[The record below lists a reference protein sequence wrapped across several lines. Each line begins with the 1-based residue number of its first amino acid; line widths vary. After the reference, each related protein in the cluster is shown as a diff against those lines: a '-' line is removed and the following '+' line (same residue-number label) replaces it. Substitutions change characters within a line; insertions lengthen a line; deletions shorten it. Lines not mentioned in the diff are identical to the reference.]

1 MEIPP
6 VPTDTTMEEEHHIVK
21 ADEVDQTGTDIST
34 ISDDQL
40 MEEVAEELRQE
51 QAQEQGQEQEQDRE
65 QDQEQTSEATP
76 ATESSD
82 SQPEKNVKRPE
93 LRRDA
98 PVAPPPPRQPPPPA
112 PVQQSAD
119 RAPDSLSLAQLQRLV
134 QEMPKIEQPA
144 YAFEYADSQAFP
156 EELDE
161 WFQYNDFDRVMLA
174 GMKGTFDRQWATFCR
189 QQDSVTPG
197 LSWLD
202 TSNDLRQLFMTQSL
216 EKLDY
221 PEILVRLE
229 ALENITYAV
238 TGVWGLTAG
247 RSTPDYPVNL
257 DVKSAAETPQSK
269 SLQIQWIELNVSLV
283 LRCGGIPTL
292 VKRLSQLF
300 DRRRSSFCTDQDGM
314 EFERL
319 HPGDIPAP
327 EREANLVLTLLYFAI
342 EVGRR
347 QEARDPQCTP
357 IRDALTESEPCLLVT
372 IVEIIARLRWDET
385 ANIPLTRIILL
396 LWKSLL
402 FVFGGSEQ
410 LKKAKGLLE
419 PSVSYE
425 DDAVNRRG
433 PFLHASPLDYH
444 LFRQEIT
451 SKYPAYNP
459 PPPIV
464 PLELENNSILPPL
477 PQHPARV
484 NASSGIFSGVGP
496 PIAGGN
502 GSIIQQAVHIATPA
516 PSPPPSPIGPGGKAG
531 KKQNYQTNQ
540 NFPLMYPPLDDS
552 SNKIGGKG
560 TTKRQDILVGK
571 RWEGSD
577 VPASIIEAGRLFS
590 THVKMT
596 RAMGQLW
603 EERENFMKY
612 DRGWNLAKT
621 HQQFDP
627 FVSGDLSDE
636 IEDLNLSGS
645 DESEPQKKAPKE
657 TDDPDIQRRLD
668 AVENFYVSISLFL
681 KKKRL
686 MLINYMQAH
695 TLAHLQSITIVF
707 LKIILTNVSAVV
719 NQANSQAAQSM
730 SNGHSM
736 NGSSGEFFHETS
748 VDELDNIRLRE
759 ITSKA
764 VSGTLLLLVKWF
776 KRSHILKF
784 EYMTQLLLDS
794 NYLPLILK
802 MFAHQDV
809 DQAVAQKND
818 RDDLS
823 FFHFCREH
831 SDNPSDLEED
841 GGDTESEDEAA
852 PPPIARHR
860 PNFTRNNTSMRN
872 MSPEESMNDLMEGH
886 TRPEVDELGYP
897 TAPLPKEPITVFSF
911 RNFFSAINYLHI
923 MQKITRDKGHRCL
936 LLVQYKSSTILR
948 KGLKIPDPH
957 LRFYTLK
964 LFKSQVPYCGR
975 KWRQSNM
982 RVITA
987 IYLYCKPE
995 LRDDWLSGS
1004 DVDAD
1009 VEEALPLE
1017 QALRGLTHWWHL
1029 RQYKDVMGGP
1039 EGTSMM
1045 EEERDFFVRE
1055 LESMG
1060 WGFTDENMLEE
1071 SDLGNQ
1077 MMNGTE
1083 WDGGL
1088 QMEQPW

>member
-1 MEIPP
+1 MEISPESR
-6 VPTDTTMEEEHHIVK
+6 DATMPEEHHIVK
-21 ADEVDQTGTDIST
+21 ADEVDQTGTDISPV
-34 ISDDQL
+34 SDDQL

-51 QAQEQGQEQEQDRE
+51 QVQEQAAEAM
-65 QDQEQTSEATP
+65 QTIG
-76 ATESSD
+76 SD
-82 SQPEKNVKRPE
+82 DAPPEKSMKRPE
-93 LRRDA
+93 LRRDN
-98 PVAPPPPRQPPPPA
+98 PVAPPPPLQPPPPA
-112 PVQQSAD
+112 PVQQNAEQ
-119 RAPDSLSLAQLQRLV
+119 ATDSLSLAQLRRLV
-134 QEMPKIEQPA
+134 QEMPKVEQPA

-161 WFQYNDFDRVMLA
+161 WFQYNDFDRVMLK
-174 GMKGTFDRQWATFCR
+174 GMKMTFDRQWSIFCR
-189 QQDSVTPG
+189 NHNSQALD
-197 LSWLD
+197 LSWVD
-202 TSNDLRQLFMTQSL
+202 ASDNQRRKFMIQSL
-216 EKLDY
+216 DKLQY
-221 PEILVRLE
+221 PEISVRIE
-229 ALENITYAV
+229 ALENICYAV

-247 RSTPDYPVNL
+247 RPTPDYPTNP
-257 DVKSAAETPQSK
+257 DTKTAAESPRSK
-269 SLQIQWIELNVSLV
+269 SLQIEWIEKNVSLIQQ
-283 LRCGGIPTL
+283 CAGIPLL
-292 VKRLSQLF
+292 VKRLSELF
-300 DRRRSSFCTDQDGM
+300 GRARHSHTDQDGS

-327 EREANLVLTLLYFAI
+327 EREANLVLTLLYFSI
-342 EVGRR
+342 EIGRR
-347 QEARDPQCTP
+347 QEARDPQFTL
-357 IRDALTESEPCLLVT
+357 IRDALSESDPCLLVT

-402 FVFGGSEQ
+402 LVFGGSAQ
-410 LKKAKGLLE
+410 LKKTKELLE
-419 PSVSYE
+419 PSMSPDE
-425 DDAVNRRG
+425 NSISRRG

-464 PLELENNSILPPL
+464 PLELENNSILPPF
-477 PQHPARV
+477 PHHPARA
-484 NASSGIFSGVGP
+484 NTSSGLFCGVGP
-496 PIAGGN
+496 SIAGGN
-502 GSIIQQAVHIATPA
+502 GSILQQAVHIATPA
-516 PSPPPSPIGPGGKAG
+516 PSPPPSPGGPGGKGG

-540 NFPLMYPPLDDS
+540 NFPLMYPPLDDT

-560 TTKRQDILVGK
+560 TTERQDVLVGK

-590 THVKMT
+590 THVKMA
-596 RAMGQLW
+596 RAMRQLW

-612 DRGWNLAKT
+612 DRGWNLS
-621 HQQFDP
+621 P
-627 FVSGDLSDE
+627 EDLRDE
-636 IEDLNLSGS
+636 LDQLNLSS
-645 DESEPQKKAPKE
+645 DPEASQTRKSTKQ
-657 TDDPDIQRRLD
+657 TDDPDTQRRLD
-668 AVENFYVSISLFL
+668 AVESFYA
-681 KKKRL
+681 
-686 MLINYMQAH
+686 Q
-695 TLAHLQSITIVF
+695 TLVHLQSITIVF

-719 NQANSQAAQSM
+719 NQAASQTM
-730 SNGHSM
+730 SNGHGLD
-736 NGSSGEFFHETS
+736 GSSTELFSDAS

-776 KRSHILKF
+776 KRSHVLKF

-809 DQAVAQKND
+809 DQTVAQKND

-823 FFHFCREH
+823 FFHFCR
-831 SDNPSDLEED
+831 DNTDHASGIDEPDC
-841 GGDTESEDEAA
+841 GDTESEDEAA
-852 PPPIARHR
+852 PPPISRNR
-860 PNFTRNNTSMRN
+860 PNLFRANTSVRN
-872 MSPEESMNDLMEGH
+872 ISPEETIAGSNGPA
-886 TRPEVDELGYP
+886 RPEVDELGYP

-923 MQKITRDKGHRCL
+923 MQKITRDKAHRCL

-995 LRDDWLSGS
+995 LRDDWLAGS
-1004 DVDAD
+1004 DVEGD
-1009 VEEALPLE
+1009 VEVALPLE

-1029 RQYKDVMGGP
+1029 RQYKGVMGGP
-1039 EGTSMM
+1039 EGTAIM
-1045 EEERDFFVRE
+1045 EEERDFFRSRAGVDG
-1055 LESMG
+1055 L
-1060 WGFTDENMLEE
+1060 GFY
-1071 SDLGNQ
+1071 
-1077 MMNGTE
+1077 
-1083 WDGGL
+1083 
-1088 QMEQPW
+1088 

>member
-1 MEIPP
+1 M
-6 VPTDTTMEEEHHIVK
+6 DTSPDSNDGNMPEEHHIVK
-21 ADEVDQTGTDIST
+21 ADEVDQTGTDISPV
-34 ISDDQL
+34 SDDQL
-40 MEEVAEELRQE
+40 MEEVVEELRQE
-51 QAQEQGQEQEQDRE
+51 QAQEQAA
-65 QDQEQTSEATP
+65 EAMQP
-76 ATESSD
+76 VESND
-82 SQPEKNVKRPE
+82 IQPEKKCKRPE
-93 LRRDA
+93 LRRDN
-98 PVAPPPPRQPPPPA
+98 PVAPPPPLQPLRLP
-112 PVQQSAD
+112 
-119 RAPDSLSLAQLQRLV
+119 RLAQLRRLV
-134 QEMPKIEQPA
+134 QEMPKVEQPA

-161 WFQYNDFDRVMLA
+161 WFQYNDFDRFLLK
-174 GMKGTFDRQWATFCR
+174 GMKKTFDRQWSIFCNT
-189 QQDSVTPG
+189 QNSGTTEFSWVDS
-197 LSWLD
+197 SD
-202 TSNDLRQLFMTQSL
+202 DLRRTFLSRSFD
-216 EKLDY
+216 KLHY
-221 PEILVRLE
+221 PEISVRIE
-229 ALENITYAV
+229 ALEILCYAV
-238 TGVWGLTAG
+238 TGVWGITAG
-247 RSTPDYPVNL
+247 RSTPDFPENP
-257 DVKSAAETPQSK
+257 DPKTAAESPRSK
-269 SLQIQWIELNVSLV
+269 SLQIEWIEKNVLLV
-283 LRCGGIPTL
+283 QQCDGIPLL
-292 VKRLSQLF
+292 VKRLSELF
-300 DRRRSSFCTDQDGM
+300 DRTRSSQEADLDGL
-314 EFERL
+314 EFSQG
-319 HPGDIPAP
+319 HIGDIPGP
-327 EREANLVLTLLYFAI
+327 DREANLVLTLLYFSI

-347 QEARDPQCTP
+347 QEARDPQCTL
-357 IRDALTESEPCLLVT
+357 IRDALAESDPCLLVT

-402 FVFGGSEQ
+402 LVFGGSSQ
-410 LKKAKGLLE
+410 LKKAKELLE
-419 PSVSYE
+419 PPASREPVPT
-425 DDAVNRRG
+425 NRRG

-444 LFRQEIT
+444 AFRQEIT

-464 PLELENNSILPPL
+464 PLELENNSILPPF
-477 PQHPARV
+477 PQHPARGST
-484 NASSGIFSGVGP
+484 NGLFSGVGP
-496 PIAGGN
+496 SIAGGN
-502 GSIIQQAVHIATPA
+502 GSILQQAVHIATPA
-516 PSPPPSPIGPGGKAG
+516 PSPPPSPGGPGGKGG

-540 NFPLMYPPLDDS
+540 NFPLMYPPLDDT

-560 TTKRQDILVGK
+560 TTERQDVLVGK

-590 THVKMT
+590 THVKMA
-596 RAMGQLW
+596 RSMRQLW
-603 EERENFMKY
+603 QERENFMKY
-612 DRGWNLAKT
+612 DRGWNLS
-621 HQQFDP
+621 P
-627 FVSGDLSDE
+627 
-636 IEDLNLSGS
+636 EDLRDELDSINLSGPGRSKTKKSTEQTEDS
-645 DESEPQKKAPKE
+645 D
-657 TDDPDIQRRLD
+657 TQRRLD
-668 AVENFYVSISLFL
+668 AVESFYA
-681 KKKRL
+681 
-686 MLINYMQAH
+686 Q
-695 TLAHLQSITIVF
+695 TLVHLQSITIVF

-719 NQANSQAAQSM
+719 NQANSQTSQNM
-730 SNGHSM
+730 SNGHGPD
-736 NGSSGEFFHETS
+736 GSSADFFAEPS

-776 KRSHILKF
+776 KRSHVLKF

-809 DQAVAQKND
+809 DQTVAQRND
-818 RDDLS
+818 RDELS
-823 FFHFCREH
+823 FFHFCRENTDH
-831 SDNPSDLEED
+831 PSDID
-841 GGDTESEDEAA
+841 DPDCGDTESEDEAA
-852 PPPIARHR
+852 PPPISRHR
-860 PNFTRNNTSMRN
+860 PNLFRADTSVRNISA
-872 MSPEESMNDLMEGH
+872 EETMASLNGP

-923 MQKITRDKGHRCL
+923 MQKITRDKAHRCL

-995 LRDDWLSGS
+995 LRDDWLAGS
-1004 DVDAD
+1004 DIEND
-1009 VEEALPLE
+1009 VEVALPLE

-1029 RQYKDVMGGP
+1029 RQYKGVMGGP
-1039 EGTSMM
+1039 EGTAIM

-1060 WGFTDENMLEE
+1060 WGCTDDLVAEE
-1071 SDLGNQ
+1071 SEMVNP

-1088 QMEQPW
+1088 QTEGWS

>member
-1 MEIPP
+1 MS
-6 VPTDTTMEEEHHIVK
+6 EEHHIVK
-21 ADEVDQTGTDIST
+21 ADEVDQTGTDISPV
-34 ISDDQL
+34 SDDQL
-40 MEEVAEELRQE
+40 MEEVAEEIRQE
-51 QAQEQGQEQEQDRE
+51 QAQEQAS
-65 QDQEQTSEATP
+65 QTMAVAEP
-76 ATESSD
+76 ESMPVA
-82 SQPEKNVKRPE
+82 QNMKRPE
-93 LRRDA
+93 LRRDNSA
-98 PVAPPPPRQPPPPA
+98 APPPPLQPPPPA
-112 PVQQSAD
+112 PIQQNAD
-119 RAPDSLSLAQLQRLV
+119 RPPDSLSLAQLRRLV
-134 QEMPKIEQPA
+134 QEMPKVEQPA
-144 YAFEYADSQAFP
+144 YAFEYADAQPFP

-161 WFQYNDFDRVMLA
+161 WFQYNDFDRVMLM
-174 GMKGTFDRQWATFCR
+174 GMKSTFDRQWATFCR
-189 QQDSVTPG
+189 QQSSGVAG
-197 LSWLD
+197 LSWPD
-202 TSNDLRQLFMTQSL
+202 ASDSLRRTFISQSL
-216 EKLDY
+216 DKLQY
-221 PEILVRLE
+221 PEISVRLE
-229 ALENITYAV
+229 ALENICYTV
-238 TGVWGLTAG
+238 TGNWGLTAG
-247 RSTPDYPVNL
+247 RQTQGYPENPEP
-257 DVKSAAETPQSK
+257 KAAAESPRSK
-269 SLQIQWIELNVSLV
+269 SLQIEWIERNVSLV
-283 LRCGGIPTL
+283 QECGGIPLL

-300 DRRRSSFCTDQDGM
+300 DRRRSSLGPDQDGL

-327 EREANLVLTLLYFAI
+327 EREANLVLTMLYFAI

-347 QEARDPQCTP
+347 QEARDPQYIL
-357 IRDALTESEPCLLVT
+357 IRDGLAESDPCLLVT

-402 FVFGGSEQ
+402 LVFGGTAQ
-410 LKKAKGLLE
+410 LKKAKEILE
-419 PSVSYE
+419 PSKSYE
-425 DDAVNRRG
+425 EDTVNRRG

-477 PQHPARV
+477 PQHPARI
-484 NASSGIFSGVGP
+484 NTSSGIFSGVGP
-496 PIAGGN
+496 SIAGGN

-560 TTKRQDILVGK
+560 TTERQDVLVGK

-590 THVKMT
+590 THVKLT
-596 RAMGQLW
+596 RAMSQLW

-612 DRGWNLAKT
+612 DRGWNFENT
-621 HQQFDP
+621 QQPLDP
-627 FVSGDLSDE
+627 FEMEAMNGDVEHLD
-636 IEDLNLSGS
+636 LSGS
-645 DESEPQKKAPKE
+645 DNPKPKRKAPKE
-657 TDDPDIQRRLD
+657 TDDPDVQRRLD
-668 AVENFYVSISLFL
+668 AVENFYA
-681 KKKRL
+681 
-686 MLINYMQAH
+686 QA
-695 TLAHLQSITIVF
+695 LSHLQSITIVF

-719 NQANSQAAQSM
+719 NQANSQASQSM
-730 SNGHSM
+730 SNGHGI
-736 NGSSGEFFHETS
+736 NTSGDFFAEIS

-818 RDDLS
+818 RDDLA

-831 SDNPSDLEED
+831 SDYQPTAGVDD
-841 GGDTESEDEAA
+841 RDTESEDEAV
-852 PPPIARHR
+852 PPPISRHR
-860 PNFTRNNTSMRN
+860 PNLNRSSTSVRNVSSEDTIGDVMDG
-872 MSPEESMNDLMEGH
+872 P

-987 IYLYCKPE
+987 IYLYCRPE

-1029 RQYKDVMGGP
+1029 REYKNLMGGP

-1060 WGFTDENMLEE
+1060 WGFTDEMTGDD
-1071 SDLGNQ
+1071 SDMSNQ
-1077 MMNGTE
+1077 MASGTE

-1088 QMEQPW
+1088 QMEGWS